1 MGSVPALCVGA
12 IDDHPIALA
21 GLTQGLRWYLSTA
34 VVDPVAR
41 TVQEFLAA
49 DTRQVRVVLLDL
61 QLDDGSDPAENVE
74 ALTRHGWP
82 VLMFTQDQRHGAL
95 TRCLQAGASGIL
107 AKGEDLATIATAV
120 TTVLRGEPYLSPTW
134 AAVMSQDRGWV
145 EPNLTPRESEA
156 VRLYAAGLKLSSV
169 ARRLGVSDDTT
180 RTYLLRAR
188 GKYSDAGRPAPT
200 KTDLYIRAVED
211 GLLPAPG
218 VGG

>member
-1 MGSVPALCVGA
+1 
-12 IDDHPIALA
+12 
-21 GLTQGLRWYLSTA
+21 
-34 VVDPVAR
+34 
-41 TVQEFLAA
+41 
-49 DTRQVRVVLLDL
+49 
-61 QLDDGSDPAENVE
+61 
-74 ALTRHGWP
+74 
-82 VLMFTQDQRHGAL
+82 
-95 TRCLQAGASGIL
+95 
-107 AKGEDLATIATAV
+107 
-120 TTVLRGEPYLSPTW
+120 
-134 AAVMSQDRGWV
+134 MSQDRGWV

>member
-74 ALTRHGWP
+74 A
-82 VLMFTQDQRHGAL
+82 
-95 TRCLQAGASGIL
+95 
-107 AKGEDLATIATAV
+107 
-120 TTVLRGEPYLSPTW
+120 
-134 AAVMSQDRGWV
+134 
-145 EPNLTPRESEA
+145 
-156 VRLYAAGLKLSSV
+156 
-169 ARRLGVSDDTT
+169 
-180 RTYLLRAR
+180 
-188 GKYSDAGRPAPT
+188 
-200 KTDLYIRAVED
+200 
-211 GLLPAPG
+211 
-218 VGG
+218 